1 MSVAGSDIVLR
12 AEAIT
17 KVFPGT
23 VALSNV
29 DFNVHRGKVNVLIGE
44 NGAGKST
51 LVKVIAGVEQPS
63 SGRLMLDGHEVTFPS
78 TREADAA
85 GIGMIHQELNLCSN
99 LTAAENIFLARERTR
114 GPILID
120 KERETREAAALI
132 SRLEPSLN
140 PRATVADLW
149 LGEQQIV
156 EIAKALAR
164 HARILIMDEP
174 TSALSGAEV
183 NALFRVI
190 RELTAEGISIVYISH
205 RLEELLRIGDH
216 ITVLRD
222 GRRVDEAPA
231 SQVDLGWI
239 VNRMVGGKLENI
251 FARSPEIPG
260 DVCLEVRSLSM
271 DRVRGGP
278 AFQDVC
284 FQLRRGEVLG
294 IYGLMGAG
302 RTELM
307 EALIGLRPE
316 VTGDIRL
323 DGKNLVG
330 SSVARRIR
338 SGLALVPEDRQG
350 SGIVP
355 MQSVLDNMILSS
367 LHRFRSGPY
376 LDHSKARSQVESSI
390 RELAI
395 RVANIR
401 QPIDSLSG
409 GNQQK
414 VVIAKGL
421 LNEPKVLLLD
431 EPTRGVDV
439 GAKAEI
445 CRIISRLVA
454 AGLGILLVSSELEEI
469 RGMADRVLVM
479 SKGKITA
486 ELARSQATDEA
497 LVRAASA
504 NLISRAGGQ
513 P

>member
-1 MSVAGSDIVLR
+1 MSSPGSDVVLR
-12 AEAIT
+12 AEAVT

-29 DFNVHRGKVNVLIGE
+29 DYNVYRGMVNVLIGE

-51 LVKVIAGVEQPS
+51 LVKIIAGVEQPS
-63 SGRLMLDGHEVTFPS
+63 FGRLLLDGREVIFPS

-85 GIGMIHQELNLCSN
+85 GISMIHQELNLCSN
-99 LTAAENIFLARERTR
+99 LTAAENIFLARELTR
-114 GPILID
+114 GGMLID
-120 KERETREAAALI
+120 KERERREAAALI
-132 SRLEPSLN
+132 GRLEPSID
-140 PRATVADLW
+140 PRATVADLR

-183 NALFRVI
+183 EALFRVI
-190 RELTAEGISIVYISH
+190 RELTAEGISIIYISH

-222 GRRVDEAPA
+222 GRRIDEAPA
-231 SQVDLGWI
+231 RDVGLGWI
-239 VNRMVGGKLENI
+239 VNRMVGGKLDTI
-251 FARSPEIPG
+251 FTRPKETPG
-260 DVCLEVRSLSM
+260 DVCLEVRSLTLP
-271 DRVRGGP
+271 RVRGGP
-278 AFQDVC
+278 AFRDVS
-284 FQLRRGEVLG
+284 FVLRHGEVLG
-294 IYGLMGAG
+294 LYGLMGAG
-302 RTELM
+302 RTELL

-316 VTGDIRL
+316 TTGDLLL
-323 DGKNLVG
+323 DGRSFAG
-330 SSVARRIR
+330 SNVADRIR
-338 SGLALVPEDRQG
+338 GGLALVPEDRQAAG
-350 SGIVP
+350 VIP
-355 MQSVLDNMILSS
+355 LQSVFDNMILSS

-376 LDHSKARSQVESSI
+376 LNQARAIPHVESLI

-395 RVANIR
+395 RVANMR
-401 QPIDSLSG
+401 QPITSLSG

-414 VVIAKGL
+414 VIIAKGL

-445 CRIISRLVA
+445 CRIIGRLVA

-469 RGMADRVLVM
+469 RGMADRILVM
-479 SKGKITA
+479 SKGRVTA
-486 ELARSQATDEA
+486 EMVRDEATDEA

-504 NLISRAGGQ
+504 NLDQGIGGQ
-513 P
+513 L